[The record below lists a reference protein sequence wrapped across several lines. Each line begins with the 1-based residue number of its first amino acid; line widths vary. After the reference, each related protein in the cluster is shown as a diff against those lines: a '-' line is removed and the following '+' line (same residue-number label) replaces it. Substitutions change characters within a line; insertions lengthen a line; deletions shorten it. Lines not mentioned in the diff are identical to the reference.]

1 MSRRWLQSRRRRRLP
16 LLLLATLAISLLL
29 AIAASADAD
38 MRITWYAF
46 TGGGGQSHS
55 THYTLDGTL
64 GQPAAGAASSA
75 HFRLGGGFWY
85 VLGAPEVTTE
95 HLYLPVLLKRYP

>member
-1 MSRRWLQSRRRRRLP
+1 MSRRRLQSRRRRRLP
-16 LLLLATLAISLLL
+16 LLLLATLALSLLL
-29 AIAASADAD
+29 VIAASADVD

-46 TGGGGQSHS
+46 TGGGGHSHS
-55 THYTLDGTL
+55 THYTLDSSM
-64 GQPAAGAASSA
+64 GQPAAGLASSA

-85 VLGAPEVTTE
+85 VLGAPQVATE